1 MSKNFSIPSTKNGKP
16 FNDQIIEI
24 LLAAGN
30 ILKQSKNF
38 DLKPIFKAKKDI
50 VTKIDID
57 IENFISDQII
67 KNFNHHNIIGEE
79 NGGELLNDDYNWVID
94 PIDGTKN
101 FFYGHPHYCIV
112 LGLTYGDK
120 ILAGFTYD
128 PNRKEIFHAV
138 KDKGF
143 YVNNKRFRVSDK
155 NKFDNSFLSVEIP
168 GSGMGSQKTI
178 DFIREIYSD
187 VIGLRISGSA
197 GLSLSYLASGRSD
210 LFICYKLNIWDQIA
224 GIIQIKEAGGKIV
237 DRNGNEAG
245 LYSDGI
251 IAGNAS
257 IVDDFL
263 VKSKAY
269 KWT

>member
-1 MSKNFSIPSTKNGKP
+1 MNNNLSLPNTKNGTP
-16 FNDQIIEI
+16 FNDQIINI
-24 LLAAGN
+24 LLSAGN
-30 ILKQSKNF
+30 ILNKSKNF
-38 DLKPIFKAKKDI
+38 ELKPILKAKKDI
-50 VTKIDID
+50 VTKVDIE

-67 KNFNHHNIIGEE
+67 KNFNNHNIIGEE
-79 NGGELLNDDYNWVID
+79 NGGELLNDDYNCVID
-94 PIDGTKN
+94 PFDGTKN

-128 PNRKEIFHAV
+128 TNRKEIFHAV
-138 KDKGF
+138 KDQGF
-143 YVNNKRFRVSDK
+143 YLNNKRFKVSNK
-155 NKFDNSFLSVEIP
+155 NKFNNSFLSVEIP

-178 DFIREIYSD
+178 EFIKKIHSD

-197 GLSLSYLASGRSD
+197 ALSLSYLASGRSD

-224 GIIQIKEAGGKIV
+224 GIIQITEAGGKIV
-237 DRNGNEAG
+237 DRNGNKAG

-263 VKSKAY
+263 IKSKAY

>member
-1 MSKNFSIPSTKNGKP
+1 MNNNLSLPNTKNGTP
-16 FNDQIIEI
+16 FNDQIINI
-24 LLAAGN
+24 LLSAGN
-30 ILKQSKNF
+30 ILNKSKNF
-38 DLKPIFKAKKDI
+38 ELKPIFKAKKDI
-50 VTKIDID
+50 VTKIDIE
-57 IENFISDQII
+57 IENFISDEII

-128 PNRKEIFHAV
+128 TNRNEIFHAV
-138 KDKGF
+138 KDQGF
-143 YVNNKRFRVSDK
+143 YLNNKRFKVSNK
-155 NKFDNSFLSVEIP
+155 NKFNNSFLSVEIP

-178 DFIREIYSD
+178 EFIKKIHSD

-197 GLSLSYLASGRSD
+197 ALSLSYLASGRSD

-224 GIIQIKEAGGKIV
+224 GIIQITEAGGKIG
-237 DRNGNEAG
+237 DRNGNKAG

-263 VKSKAY
+263 IKSKAY

>member
-1 MSKNFSIPSTKNGKP
+1 
-16 FNDQIIEI
+16 
-24 LLAAGN
+24 
-30 ILKQSKNF
+30 
-38 DLKPIFKAKKDI
+38 
-50 VTKIDID
+50 
-57 IENFISDQII
+57 
-67 KNFNHHNIIGEE
+67 
-79 NGGELLNDDYNWVID
+79 
-94 PIDGTKN
+94 
-101 FFYGHPHYCIV
+101 
-112 LGLTYGDK
+112 
-120 ILAGFTYD
+120 
-128 PNRKEIFHAV
+128 
-138 KDKGF
+138 
-143 YVNNKRFRVSDK
+143 
-155 NKFDNSFLSVEIP
+155 
-168 GSGMGSQKTI
+168 MGSQKTI

-263 VKSKAY
+263 IKSKEY
-269 KWT
+269 KWK